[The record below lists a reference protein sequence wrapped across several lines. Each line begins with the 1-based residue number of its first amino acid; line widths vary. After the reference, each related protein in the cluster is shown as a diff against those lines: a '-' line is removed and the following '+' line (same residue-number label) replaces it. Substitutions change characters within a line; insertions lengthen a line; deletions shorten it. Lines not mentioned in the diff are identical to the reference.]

1 MDRDGRVVRTEVTAL
16 LTSMFSVLTGLRL
29 DYHNPYVDIFVHDLF
44 EWAVTN
50 RTSEGAGNEGD
61 WSEEAYHAPP
71 HIMHP
76 PISCTPPLFPS
87 PPSAPCFPSLSL
99 LPCLSLRWIHLT

>member
-44 EWAVTN
+44 EWAAAS
-50 RTSEGAGNEGD
+50 RGEGGGEGGEKKGD
-61 WSEEAYHAPP
+61 WSEEVMSPEP
-71 HIMHP
+71 HTGNPKTLNPKPQIMHFVP
-76 PISCTPPLFPS
+76 GQKP
-87 PPSAPCFPSLSL
+87 
-99 LPCLSLRWIHLT
+99 

>member
-44 EWAVTN
+44 EWAAAS
-50 RTSEGAGNEGD
+50 REEGSGEGEEKKGD
-61 WSEEAYHAPP
+61 WSEEV
-71 HIMHP
+71 
-76 PISCTPPLFPS
+76 
-87 PPSAPCFPSLSL
+87 LSL
-99 LPCLSLRWIHLT
+99 KP